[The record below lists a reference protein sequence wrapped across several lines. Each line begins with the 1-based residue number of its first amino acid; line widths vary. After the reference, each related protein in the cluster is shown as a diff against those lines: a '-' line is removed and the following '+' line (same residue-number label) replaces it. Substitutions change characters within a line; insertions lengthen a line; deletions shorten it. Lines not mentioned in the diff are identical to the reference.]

1 MTKSIQIRADESLV
15 NILEKIRREV
25 AENYKKEFG
34 LNEVTINGTIAS
46 QIAAARL
53 NGIDILH
60 FKIRKIGLNRGVLE
74 LF

>member
-1 MTKSIQIRADESLV
+1 MVKSIQIRADESLV

-34 LNEVTINGTIAS
+34 LSEVTINGTIAS

-53 NGIDILH
+53 NNIDILH

>member
-1 MTKSIQIRADESLV
+1 MGKSIQIRADESLV

-25 AENYKKEFG
+25 AENYKREFG
-34 LNEVTINGTIAS
+34 LSEVTINGTLAS

-53 NGIDILH
+53 NKIDILH